1 MLLLRDLFGC
11 YTVQKTFCKGEAGS
25 PALYSTVDEL
35 ENIAATLIDIV
46 TKDARQR
53 GLNRSK
59 LSRILILRFS
69 LASPDGKV
77 FSKKPKNYY
86 ILKSVSSVAKADI
99 RVVYSYKNYYI
110 LKNLPCLVFQL
121 SV

>member
-1 MLLLRDLFGC
+1 M
-11 YTVQKTFCKGEAGS
+11 S
-25 PALYSTVDEL
+25 PALYSTVDEP
-35 ENIAATLIDIV
+35 ENIPATLIDIV

-59 LSRILILRFS
+59 LSRILILQFF

-86 ILKSVSSVAKADI
+86 ILKSVSSVNKTDI

-110 LKNLPCLVFQL
+110 LKIPFQL
-121 SV
+121 GRSFFLYFFKSFLLFFNNAI